1 MIYKKMIKMRLVGL
15 DVQVDHRIPLRGKLV
30 CGLHV
35 HQNLRIVN
43 SSLNK
48 SKLNKFEVR
57 V

>member
-1 MIYKKMIKMRLVGL
+1 MIKMRLVGL